1 MRQAY
6 IVTYDIS
13 DPKRWRRVYK
23 AMQGYGEHLQLSVFR
38 CELNKT
44 ELVELRSKLSKAVRH
59 DQDQVLFV
67 DVGPVDGRGAGSIS
81 YVGRPY
87 APPENRA
94 VVI

>member
-13 DPKRWRRVYK
+13 DPKRLRRVYK
-23 AMQGYGEHLQLSVFR
+23 TMLGYGEHLQLSVFR
-38 CELNKT
+38 CELTKT
-44 ELVELRSKLSKAVRH
+44 KLVELRAKLSKTVHH
-59 DQDQVLFV
+59 DLDQVLFV
-67 DVGPVDGRGAGSIS
+67 DIGPVDGRGAGSIS

-87 APPENRA
+87 APPDNRT